1 MDRQEITPFRLQVLM
16 DVASKC
22 VKSMNSGVWHLTLEE
37 MELVVEHIKIGIE
50 KSKECN
56 TRGGI

>member
-1 MDRQEITPFRLQVLM
+1 MDRQEITPFCLQVLM

-22 VKSMNSGVWHLTLEE
+22 VKSISSGVWHLTLEE
-37 MELVVEHIKIGIE
+37 MELVVEYIKIGIE

>member
-37 MELVVEHIKIGIE
+37 MELVVEYIKIGIE
-50 KSKECN
+50 KK
-56 TRGGI
+56 